1 MSDSE
6 SEQENEVFFRTAAN
20 QHSEEP
26 YQENKTAPSS
36 SKSSTPRLN
45 KSVSNVEISNANT
58 TDWMKMQSQ
67 IWCQCKTDVKCFTE
81 CYNTSSKFM

>member
-26 YQENKTAPSS
+26 YQENKTAPIS

-45 KSVSNVEISNANT
+45 KSVSNIEMSNGNT
-58 TDWMKMQSQ
+58 TN
-67 IWCQCKTDVKCFTE
+67 KTFSV
-81 CYNTSSKFM
+81 SGG